1 MIIENVII
9 GHRAAIS
16 NWLRQF
22 DTIIDLKAKAYKIQE
37 GLLGIFKWGSYKPLP
52 KVNYV
57 LVFRSFFSKCEAC
70 EIDDSETNPNS
81 YYQVSLVYNK
91 NRRLIVSETR
101 NKDEAMIFGR
111 NLATALDKPFKD
123 SVSNRTSNTKS

>member
-1 MIIENVII
+1 MMYENVII
-9 GHRAAIS
+9 GRREAIS

-57 LVFRSFFSKCEAC
+57 LVFRSLFSKCEAC
-70 EIDDSETNPNS
+70 STDDSDNNPNS

-91 NRRLIVSETR
+91 NRRIIVSETR
-101 NKDEAMIFGR
+101 KKDDAFIFGR
-111 NLATALDKPFKD
+111 KLAEELNAPFKD
-123 SVSNRTSNTKS
+123 SVSNRQTKSL